1 MESAV
6 AFAAT
11 VAVLGPLCQKITE
24 RLRLVTHLNGSWVS
38 LLALVVGTGLA
49 YAFSVDISGV
59 CVPTREGTCLGLRDF
74 PSFIDWIIGGAAISS
89 WAGYLADRA
98 GRSNASVTVGP
109 IE

>member
-1 MESAV
+1 MEPAI

-38 LLALVVGTGLA
+38 LLALAVGTGLA
-49 YAFSVDISGV
+49 YAFSVDISGM
-59 CVPTREGTCLGLRDF
+59 CVPTPESTCLGLRDF
-74 PSFIDWIIGGAAISS
+74 PPIVDWVIGGAAVSS

-98 GRSNASVTVGP
+98 GRSNGDIV